1 MIRIPLASLAVAV
14 AVSCLMSGCGTG
26 TIDGGTTAAGSGSP
40 MPSSGAAGA
49 APSPNVGGP
58 VQRPLRPDGPLSKRS
73 SGPGAIEAG
82 ASSLDRLRQP
92 SRQGLIA

>member
-1 MIRIPLASLAVAV
+1 MIRISLASLAVAV
-14 AVSCLMSGCGTG
+14 SCLMTGCGTG

-58 VQRPLRPDGPLSKRS
+58 
-73 SGPGAIEAG
+73 
-82 ASSLDRLRQP
+82 ASVP
-92 SRQGLIA
+92 SAQTGR